1 MTWSG
6 FQPSTNGFCHL
17 RIVTK
22 NFWQVWDFL
31 FWGLYTEPI
40 NWPLL
45 ACSRSWCRVWSSVL
59 GASHNWIFPCRGCE
73 NVCVRSG
80 GVKKR
85 VYLSS
90 CPGFTCLLHGK
101 SAAPQLWGCPY
112 RCWPWTQ
119 PMPLLWSNATW
130 ARDRAGIPVL
140 QGTGNR
146 CGDWQPLN
154 WEINVSA

>member
-85 VYLSS
+85 VYVSS
-90 CPGFTCLLHGK
+90 CPGFTCLLHGVGNLLLP
-101 SAAPQLWGCPY
+101 SSGAAPTG
-112 RCWPWTQ
+112 
-119 PMPLLWSNATW
+119 
-130 ARDRAGIPVL
+130 AGHEPSPCL
-140 QGTGNR
+140 CSDQMRLEPGTGQGSQFCR
-146 CGDWQPLN
+146 ALETDVVTDSL
-154 WEINVSA
+154 